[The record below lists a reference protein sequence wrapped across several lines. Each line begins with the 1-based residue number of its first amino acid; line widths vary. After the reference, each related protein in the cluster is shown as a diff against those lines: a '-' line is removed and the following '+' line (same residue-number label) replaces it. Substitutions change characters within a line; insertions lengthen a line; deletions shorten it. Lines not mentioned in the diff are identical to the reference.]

1 MKTKCRN
8 VPMNGLILRSSL
20 IALAAASLPA
30 TAMAQA
36 TLPEE
41 EAETTAQP
49 DGLNVIIV
57 TATKRDANLQDIPVA
72 VTAFSGEALE
82 AQNAVEVADVARLT
96 PNFYARVASGNPSAL
111 NYAIRGQVQNDVLA
125 TLDPSVGTYVDEH
138 YWARAYGANA
148 SLLDVESVQVLR
160 GPQGTLFGRNTTGG
174 AVLINTNSP
183 DTDDFSVAA
192 SGRYGRFD
200 ELSATGIVN
209 IPIIKDGLA
218 IRGAIN
224 YSERDGYLTDNG
236 FANNI
241 GGNQGQKYNG
251 RETLTG
257 RVKLLA
263 TPTDSIDIELSA
275 EIYDLES
282 SMLSFQTVFAFDQP
296 GNPRA
301 VRNIAAAAGSD
312 IDTYIAGVMDD
323 PDFISLNTPPLTNV
337 ETQTY
342 LGKVGFDFGPSEFKM
357 ILGYREID
365 SFSQLDLDGS
375 PFASHATI
383 GVQDLEQYSAE
394 IQLGGLALND
404 RLEYVVGATYFAES
418 GSDQSFSAP
427 DEDFA
432 APTASLLEGIID
444 NEAFGVYAQ
453 GTFDVTDTISLT
465 AGGRY
470 TDEEKGITINNRLG
484 TFDFLETG
492 QAFQPVPGLNF
503 CLYPAAAVTPNS
515 CVQSRKDSFD
525 GWSYQFGI
533 DYEPNNN
540 FLLYAKTSKGFRS
553 GGQNLRAILTAETFV
568 PFDPEV
574 AYQHEIGLKTTGL
587 NNRLRFNAA
596 GYYTTIKD
604 FQASIIVGG
613 ATGSATIVQ
622 NAAEVTI
629 WGLEAETQFEVVDGF
644 VLSGSAGYT
653 DASFDEYTDF
663 AGNDLSDSNFVLVPE
678 FQFSVAADYGVPL
691 AGNQLDFHVD
701 YSWSSEIAFDDD
713 SRAFL
718 QEFIVGPE
726 SGSLNARLGY
736 SFAGDRFEIAVFGR
750 NLLDNRDLN
759 NALLVENPYGYVS
772 ARYREPTTYGVSA
785 SVRFGN

>member
-1 MKTKCRN
+1 
-8 VPMNGLILRSSL
+8 L
-20 IALAAASLPA
+20 
-30 TAMAQA
+30 AQA

-41 EAETTAQP
+41 ETETVSDRQ
-49 DGLNVIIV
+49 GLNVIVV
-57 TATKRDANLQDIPVA
+57 TATKRATDLQDVPVA
-72 VTAFSGEALE
+72 VTAFTGEALE

-96 PNFYARVASGNPSAL
+96 PGFYARVASGNPSAL
-111 NYAIRGQVQNDVLA
+111 NYTIRGQVQNDVLA
-125 TLDPSVGTYVDEH
+125 TLDPSVGTYVDEL

-174 AVLINTNSP
+174 AVLINTNRP
-183 DTDDFSVAA
+183 DTDDFSIAA
-192 SGRYGRFD
+192 SGTYGRFD
-200 ELSATGIVN
+200 ELSATGVVN
-209 IPIIKDGLA
+209 LPIIEDGLA
-218 IRGAIN
+218 LRGAIN

-236 FANNI
+236 YANNI

-263 TPTDSIDIELSA
+263 TPTEAIDLELSA
-275 EIYDLES
+275 EFYNLDS
-282 SMLSFQTVFAFDQP
+282 SMLSFQTIYAFDDP
-296 GNPRA
+296 ANPRN
-301 VRNIAAAAGSD
+301 VRNIASASGSD
-312 IDTYIAGVMDD
+312 IDDYIDKVMDD
-323 PDFISLNTPPLTNV
+323 PDFISLNTPPLTEV
-337 ETQTY
+337 DTQTY
-342 LGKVGFDFGPSEFKM
+342 IGKVGFDFGPSDFKM
-357 ILGYREID
+357 ILGYRQID

-375 PFASHATI
+375 PFAAHTTI

-394 IQLGGLALND
+394 VQLSGLTFND
-404 RLEYVVGATYFAES
+404 NLEYVVGANYFSEN

-427 DEDFA
+427 DETFA

-453 GTFDVTDTISLT
+453 GTFDVTETISLT
-465 AGGRY
+465 AGVRY

-492 QAFQPVPGLNF
+492 EAFQPVPGLNF

-525 GWSYQFGI
+525 GWSYTFGV
-533 DYEPNNN
+533 DYEPNSD

-568 PFDPEV
+568 PFEPEI
-574 AYQHEIGLKTTGL
+574 AYQHEIGLKSTTFD
-587 NNRLRFNAA
+587 NRVRFNAA
-596 GYYTTIKD
+596 GYYTTIKE

-613 ATGSATIVQ
+613 ATGASTIVQ
-622 NAAEVTI
+622 NAADVTI
-629 WGLEAETQFEVVDGF
+629 WGLEAEAQFEVVTDF

-653 DASFDEYTDF
+653 NAEFDEYIDF
-663 AGNDLSDSNFVLVPE
+663 AGNDLSDSNFTLVPE
-678 FQFSVAADYGVPL
+678 FQFSLAADYGVPV
-691 AGNQLDFHVD
+691 AGNQLDIHVD
-701 YSWSSEIAFDDD
+701 YSWNSEIAYDDD
-713 SRAFL
+713 SRTFL

-736 SFAGDRFEIAVFGR
+736 SFADDRFQVAVFGR
-750 NLLDNRDLN
+750 NILDNRDLN